1 MRSRR
6 PAQRLGQSAAGQ
18 YEDPRQPG
26 VPVAG
31 EEHGL
36 SLPLQGSQGDL
47 RAPHPL
53 CSCQSGVN
61 APQIHIRRHDERGAP
76 ETWRPGRVRPPAAG
90 RIVISARPG

>member
-47 RAPHPL
+47 RVPHPL
-53 CSCQSGVN
+53 CSCKSGVN
-61 APQIHIRRHDERGAP
+61 APQIHIRRHDEGEPLKHGVQGGCALR
-76 ETWRPGRVRPPAAG
+76 RRDVL
-90 RIVISARPG
+90 